1 MQSVTRTSVPTSEKF
16 FSESEKSTLGA
27 KKVPLFLP
35 LVWITF
41 GSVLDAPGDGSR
53 AGHHGICGMNAGRI
67 HRCGDN
73 YKIDAGLKFE
83 AIRVKT
89 TDFAAL
95 RVSMV
100 GSVSGTQA
108 RVPVVKTRHL
118 KLLKSKS

>member
-1 MQSVTRTSVPTSEKF
+1 M
-16 FSESEKSTLGA
+16 
-27 KKVPLFLP
+27 
-35 LVWITF
+35 
-41 GSVLDAPGDGSR
+41 DAAGDGSR
-53 AGHHGICGMNAGRI
+53 ADHHGICRMYAGRI

-100 GSVSGTQA
+100 GSVSGSGEREFTFCNHK
-108 RVPVVKTRHL
+108 RP
-118 KLLKSKS
+118 

>member
-1 MQSVTRTSVPTSEKF
+1 M
-16 FSESEKSTLGA
+16 
-27 KKVPLFLP
+27 
-35 LVWITF
+35 
-41 GSVLDAPGDGSR
+41 DAPGDGSR

-100 GSVSGTQA
+100 GSVSGILGGGQWFGVFILQNVA
-108 RVPVVKTRHL
+108 IPGLAHY
-118 KLLKSKS
+118 

>member
-1 MQSVTRTSVPTSEKF
+1 M
-16 FSESEKSTLGA
+16 
-27 KKVPLFLP
+27 
-35 LVWITF
+35 
-41 GSVLDAPGDGSR
+41 DAPGDGSR

-108 RVPVVKTRHL
+108 KVGMVVRLPPSISFSSNTSHHYPYPKNN
-118 KLLKSKS
+118 KC